1 MLDAMGDHA
10 AAVEVEVKGGGRH
23 AGVRSARRPS
33 GGASVR
39 KRTSRGAGWAVLLLA
54 AASGLQHAES
64 YQEKGYACNALKN
77 AGREGNHI
85 NFDGTA
91 RLQHTSRNTTLYG
104 DTFTVQL
111 LAQIQDDRAFQPGSE
126 VTLIGNMDSG
136 GGRNTGWKVSCSQSV
151 CCLKG
156 YLKQNK
162 NQMQMVCTHNEKGTP
177 IQKNQ
182 WFHITA
188 RYQAGGKDLN
198 GLRGRAAIFVNGL
211 KHNEVEWGNPGQG
224 AINYAQPY
232 PPFVIGGDSSP
243 TTSATFFMGKM
254 DEVRVWT
261 ALLSD
266 TEILDTSYETAWRT
280 KLSNGNCVP
289 ETGDFR
295 GVYTRIASV
304 LDLSR
309 LVLYI
314 KDPTAD
320 RNSNLNLRGQPWINT
335 SSATGITYP
344 AEKGYLDKEP
354 LLEVLPSSRGVLADV
369 FPRRTS
375 HPIGVTSCST
385 CYNST
390 VLLQDDVTV
399 VVSQHEV
406 TVLELRVRDPNYD
419 DVVSVRETL
428 RFLDRRLLDAEL
440 NCMREGLGT
449 QAHTFSKVLPV
460 VTWCRDEDTH
470 KHTHT
475 HTHTHTHMCVCVCVC
490 VCGIETMTLTF
501 ENLCRT

>member
-1 MLDAMGDHA
+1 MRGGAGACGMMDAMGDHA
-10 AAVEVEVKGGGRH
+10 SAVEVESEGGGRR
-23 AGVRSARRPS
+23 ACVRSARRPS
-33 GGASVR
+33 GGARVR

-54 AASGLQHAES
+54 AVSGLKHAES
-64 YQEKGYACNALKN
+64 YQEKGYACSTFKN
-77 AGREGNHI
+77 SGREGTHI
-85 NFDGTA
+85 NFDGGA
-91 RLQHTSRNTTLYG
+91 RLLHTSRNNTLYG

-111 LAQIQDDRAFQPGSE
+111 LAKLVDNRAFQPGSE

-156 YLKQNK
+156 YLKQIK
-162 NQMQMVCTHNEKGTP
+162 DQMQMVCTHNEKGTP
-177 IQKNQ
+177 IQQNE

-211 KHNEVEWGNPGQG
+211 KHNEVEWGNPGHG

-232 PPFVIGGDSSP
+232 PPFFVGSDSSP
-243 TTSATFFMGKM
+243 TSSAPFFRGKM

-261 ALLSD
+261 ALLND
-266 TEILDTSYETAWRT
+266 EEILDTSYETAWRA
-280 KLSNGNCVP
+280 KLIDGNCAP
-289 ETGDFR
+289 ETGDFM

-314 KDPTAD
+314 KDPTAA

-344 AEKGYLDKEP
+344 AAGAEQGYLDKEP

-375 HPIGVTSCST
+375 HPEGVTSCST

-390 VLLQDDVTV
+390 VLRQDDVTV

-419 DVVSVRETL
+419 DVVSVREPL
-428 RFLDRRLLDAEL
+428 RFLDRRLLDSEIS
-440 NCMREGLGT
+440 CMREGLGT
-449 QAHTFSKVLPV
+449 EVHTFSKVLPV
-460 VTWCRDEDTH
+460 LDVFAIQTR
-470 KHTHT
+470 
-475 HTHTHTHMCVCVCVC
+475 
-490 VCGIETMTLTF
+490 TLTF
-501 ENLCRT
+501 ENLCRN